1 MSATAKR
8 PWDGVVSEADLE
20 VYRKAGFGR
29 TGGLGKR
36 PVLLVIDVQYRT
48 VGNTPKPILES
59 LQDYPTSCG
68 EYGWRAVSQIEKLV
82 QVFRRHKLPI
92 IYPSIAPKTPRD
104 MGRFANKMPSAP
116 QDNPKA
122 FEIVESIAPAPD
134 DIILYKHFSSAFF
147 GTALATHLVRLGA
160 DSLVLTGCTTSG
172 CVRRVFARLPHRR
185 PRRRGLR
192 SWAGVARGKPVRHRQ
207 QVRRRRADR
216 RGRADCR
223 KSRTAGVRAMHT
235 APPIRAAS

>member
-1 MSATAKR
+1 MSAAAKR
-8 PWDGVVSEADLE
+8 PWDGVVSETDLE

-82 QVFRRHKLPI
+82 QAFRRHKLPI

-122 FEIVESIAPAPD
+122 FEIVASIAPAPD
-134 DIILYKHFSSAFF
+134 DIVLYKHFSSAFF

-172 CVRRVFARLPHRR
+172 CVRATAVDACSLDYRIVVPEDAVYD
-185 PRRRGLR
+185 RG
-192 SWAGVARGKPVRHRQ
+192 
-207 QVRRRRADR
+207 QVSHAVNLFDIANKYADVVP
-216 RGRADCR
+216 
-223 KSRTAGVRAMHT
+223 TAEAVQMVEKAVQP
-235 APPIRAAS
+235 A

>member
-59 LQDYPTSCG
+59 LQDYPTRCG

-172 CVRRVFARLPHRR
+172 CVRATAVDACSLDYRIVVPEDAVYD
-185 PRRRGLR
+185 RG
-192 SWAGVARGKPVRHRQ
+192 
-207 QVRRRRADR
+207 QVSHAVNLFDIANKYADVVP
-216 RGRADCR
+216 
-223 KSRTAGVRAMHT
+223 TAEAVQIVEKAVQP
-235 APPIRAAS
+235 A

>member
-48 VGNTPKPILES
+48 VGNAPKPILES

-172 CVRRVFARLPHRR
+172 CVRATAVDACSLDYRIVVPEDAVYD
-185 PRRRGLR
+185 RG
-192 SWAGVARGKPVRHRQ
+192 
-207 QVRRRRADR
+207 QVSHAVNLFDIANKYADVVP
-216 RGRADCR
+216 
-223 KSRTAGVRAMHT
+223 TAEAVQMVEKAVQP
-235 APPIRAAS
+235 A

>member
-1 MSATAKR
+1 MSAAAKR

-82 QVFRRHKLPI
+82 QAFRRHKLPI

-122 FEIVESIAPAPD
+122 FEIVASIAPAPD
-134 DIILYKHFSSAFF
+134 DIVLYKHFSSAFF

-172 CVRRVFARLPHRR
+172 CVRATAVDACSLDYRIVVPEDAVYD
-185 PRRRGLR
+185 RG
-192 SWAGVARGKPVRHRQ
+192 
-207 QVRRRRADR
+207 QVSHAVNLFDIANKYADVVP
-216 RGRADCR
+216 
-223 KSRTAGVRAMHT
+223 TAEAVQMVEKAVQP
-235 APPIRAAS
+235 A

>member
-147 GTALATHLVRLGA
+147 GTALATHLVRLGT

-172 CVRRVFARLPHRR
+172 CVRATAVDACSLDYRIVVPEDAVYD
-185 PRRRGLR
+185 RG
-192 SWAGVARGKPVRHRQ
+192 
-207 QVRRRRADR
+207 QVSHAVNLFDIANKYADVVP
-216 RGRADCR
+216 
-223 KSRTAGVRAMHT
+223 TAEAVQMLEKAVQP
-235 APPIRAAS
+235 A

>member
-48 VGNTPKPILES
+48 VGNAPKPILES

-172 CVRRVFARLPHRR
+172 CVRATAVDACSLDYRIVVPEDAVYD
-185 PRRRGLR
+185 RG
-192 SWAGVARGKPVRHRQ
+192 
-207 QVRRRRADR
+207 QVSHAVNLFDIANKYADVVP
-216 RGRADCR
+216 
-223 KSRTAGVRAMHT
+223 TAEAVQIVEKAVQP
-235 APPIRAAS
+235 A

>member
-48 VGNTPKPILES
+48 VGNAPKPILES

-122 FEIVESIAPAPD
+122 FAIVESIAPAPD

-160 DSLVLTGCTTSG
+160 DSLVLTGCTTRG
-172 CVRRVFARLPHRR
+172 CVRATAVDACSLDYRIVVPEDAVYD
-185 PRRRGLR
+185 RG
-192 SWAGVARGKPVRHRQ
+192 
-207 QVRRRRADR
+207 QVSHAVNLFDIANKYADVVP
-216 RGRADCR
+216 
-223 KSRTAGVRAMHT
+223 TAEAVQMVEKAVQP
-235 APPIRAAS
+235 A

>member
-172 CVRRVFARLPHRR
+172 CVRATAVDACSLDYRIVVPEDAVYD
-185 PRRRGLR
+185 RG
-192 SWAGVARGKPVRHRQ
+192 
-207 QVRRRRADR
+207 QVSHAVNLFDIANKYADVVP
-216 RGRADCR
+216 
-223 KSRTAGVRAMHT
+223 TAEAVQIVEKAVQP
-235 APPIRAAS
+235 A

>member
-20 VYRKAGFGR
+20 VYRRAGFGR

-172 CVRRVFARLPHRR
+172 CVRATAVDACSLDYRIVVPEDAVYD
-185 PRRRGLR
+185 RG
-192 SWAGVARGKPVRHRQ
+192 
-207 QVRRRRADR
+207 QVSHAVNLFDIANKYADVVP
-216 RGRADCR
+216 
-223 KSRTAGVRAMHT
+223 TAEAVQKVEKAVQP
-235 APPIRAAS
+235 A

>member
-1 MSATAKR
+1 VSATVKR

-48 VGNTPKPILES
+48 VGNSPKPILES

-122 FEIVESIAPAPD
+122 FEIVESIAPGPD

-172 CVRRVFARLPHRR
+172 CVRATAVDACSLDYRIVVPEDAVYD
-185 PRRRGLR
+185 RG
-192 SWAGVARGKPVRHRQ
+192 
-207 QVRRRRADR
+207 QVSHAVNLFDIANKYADVVP
-216 RGRADCR
+216 
-223 KSRTAGVRAMHT
+223 TAEAVQMVEKAVHP
-235 APPIRAAS
+235 A

>member
-1 MSATAKR
+1 MSAIAKR

-172 CVRRVFARLPHRR
+172 CVRATAVDACSLDYRIVVPEDAVYD
-185 PRRRGLR
+185 RG
-192 SWAGVARGKPVRHRQ
+192 
-207 QVRRRRADR
+207 QVSHAVNLFDIANKYADVVP
-216 RGRADCR
+216 
-223 KSRTAGVRAMHT
+223 TAEAVQMVEKAVQP
-235 APPIRAAS
+235 A

>member
-20 VYRKAGFGR
+20 VYREAGFGR

-172 CVRRVFARLPHRR
+172 CVRATAVDACSLDYRIVVPEDAVYD
-185 PRRRGLR
+185 RG
-192 SWAGVARGKPVRHRQ
+192 
-207 QVRRRRADR
+207 QVSHAVNLFDIANKYADVVP
-216 RGRADCR
+216 
-223 KSRTAGVRAMHT
+223 TAEAVQMLEKAVQP
-235 APPIRAAS
+235 A